1 MLQGCLQG
9 VGLGVDDANII
20 THLRPNFPAALSG
33 QMEVGD
39 RVISIDGK
47 RLAYKGQVWPLS
59 QVMKSPNPH
68 PNPNPKKS

>member
-1 MLQGCLQG
+1 MLQGCLRG

-39 RVISIDGK
+39 RLI
-47 RLAYKGQVWPLS
+47 LP
-59 QVMKSPNPH
+59 
-68 PNPNPKKS
+68 